1 MTNTTNSYDTT
12 NTNTLEQLYGTT
24 ITPDFSNNPGTE
36 TLNIIGSNPENVA
49 NIGVGILGPNTN
61 NNTAYA
67 VVTSYALPIKPSDQI
82 TDMAS
87 TPYTQNNILG
97 NAQEAWD
104 NGNIGYAY
112 YNDPQN
118 SGKYIQELFNNGNTA
133 ADADEAII
141 TAPNDESDS
150 IADNKITT
158 QETMV
163 VNEGINNAS
172 YTSGFTAY
180 NKLYLYSS
188 SGDIYTITIDTGST
202 NINNTITWTKMA
214 GNSSEGRGQNFESAI
229 IGKTLLAG
237 GSIGTTNSNYQTLNA
252 NETYTS
258 PLHTVVIN
266 INNTVETLINTLKT
280 YNELNSSDTNVAD
293 WSLLGVSTGIE
304 TTQIG
309 ASGGLFVQSS
319 NIYSNATASTDT
331 DSIQQINLSSTDIA
345 IPQTIVTNADSTNTI
360 TLNQNNNSTLIS
372 NGNDNINIY
381 NHNTL
386 TTTMHGTELIHTSTN
401 DSNLVASIDSTANTT
416 IEGKYA
422 SVYLSPINNSNG
434 ISNLNTNTIFGLT
447 GDGSASYMG
456 NVNAVGYGASLNID
470 HNNNDTIDGTFDNLT
485 LNDNSKETAYA
496 EIDSAAYIN
505 TNANTNNINLTAND
519 AKITLMGNTGNV
531 NLWGEN
537 YSQLALY
544 GNANN
549 NINGTWFNIHGVIG
563 TNTIINSAIDDA
575 NIYNDGGN
583 VTLTGTYNNGTLTYN
598 GTGTANIVGTF
609 GAVNA
614 TIGANQSIHA
624 SIGND
629 SYITVTSGGAANLWN
644 RTGTINAINQDGG
657 TLDVT
662 MGSGYTGIT
671 IDMSKESN
679 TNITNFQGTNGQIIL
694 NNLATN
700 TLSISYDTTNNTTN
714 ITDAGTKGDII
725 LSGTQHISTLA
736 MPNSDHSL
744 MLIYP

>member
-61 NNTAYA
+61 NNTTYA

-97 NAQEAWD
+97 NAQEAWN

-112 YNDPQN
+112 YTDPEN
-118 SGKYIQELFNNGNTA
+118 NGKYIQELFSNGNSTA
-133 ADADEAII
+133 NEAII
-141 TAPNDESDS
+141 TAPSNASDTIS
-150 IADNKITT
+150 ANKITT

-163 VNEGINNAS
+163 INEGLNNVS

-180 NKLYLYSS
+180 NQIYLYSS
-188 SGDIYTITIDTGST
+188 SGNIYTITIDTASSDGS
-202 NINNTITWTKMA
+202 NTISWTEMA
-214 GNSSEGRGQNFESAI
+214 GNSSGGRGQNFELGIMDSR
-229 IGKTLLAG
+229 TLLASG
-237 GSIGTTNSNYQTLNA
+237 NITTSTSNYQTLNA

-266 INNTVETLINTLKT
+266 INNAVESLINTLKT
-280 YNELNSSDTNVAD
+280 NNALNSSDTNVAD
-293 WSLLGVSTGIE
+293 WSLLGVSTGIK
-304 TTQIG
+304 TTKTG
-309 ASGGLFVQSS
+309 AGGGLFVQSS
-319 NIYSNATASTDT
+319 NIYSNTTTNTDT
-331 DSIQQINLSSTDIA
+331 NSIQQISLSSTDIA
-345 IPQTIVTNADSTNTI
+345 TPQVITTNVDTTNTI
-360 TLNQNNNSTLIS
+360 NLNTNTNTTIIS
-372 NGNDNINIY
+372 NGNDTITTDNNE
-381 NHNTL
+381 TL
-386 TTTMHGTELIHTSTN
+386 TATMRGTEFIRANDTGSSIIASVDST
-401 DSNLVASIDSTANTT
+401 SNLT
-416 IEGKYA
+416 IQGQYN
-422 SVYLSPINNSNG
+422 SVYLSPINNTNG
-434 ISNLNTNTIFGLT
+434 INNLNANTIFRLSN
-447 GDGSASYMG
+447 DGSASYMG
-456 NVNAVGYGASLNID
+456 NVNVVGDDASLNID
-470 HNNNDTIDGTFDNLT
+470 HNNSDTIDGLFENLT
-485 LNDNSKETAYA
+485 LNDNNEETAYA
-496 EIDSAAYIN
+496 EIDNSAYIN
-505 TNANTNNINLTAND
+505 TNSSTNNINITANY

-531 NLWGEN
+531 NLWGEDN
-537 YSQLALY
+537 SQLTLY
-544 GNANN
+544 GNAND

-563 TNTIINSAIDDA
+563 ANTIINSAINDA
-575 NIYNDGGN
+575 NIYNNGGN

-624 SIGND
+624 SIGNE
-629 SYITVTSGGAANLWN
+629 SYITVTSGGTANLWN

-679 TNITNFQGTNGQIIL
+679 TNITNFQGSNGQIVL